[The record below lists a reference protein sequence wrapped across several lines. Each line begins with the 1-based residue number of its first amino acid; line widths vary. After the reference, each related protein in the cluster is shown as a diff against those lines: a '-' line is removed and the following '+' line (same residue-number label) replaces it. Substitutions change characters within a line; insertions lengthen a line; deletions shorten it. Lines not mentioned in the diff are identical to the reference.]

1 MKYNCWPQQTYC
13 VRGMGLLEDMDKEGL
28 LENMDKEGLLEDM
41 DREGLLEDS
50 YMDRPFYIIIH

>member
-1 MKYNCWPQQTYC
+1 
-13 VRGMGLLEDMDKEGL
+13 MGLLED
-28 LENMDKEGLLEDM
+28 MDKEGLLEDM